1 MALVISYASNGS
13 KAQAELDDWTL
24 DRGPIEMAFRFPD
37 EAAAGDRIAYFIGG
51 KRQEFVATGRVLSDW
66 RKGGRGAW
74 KGHHY
79 VKLSEPRP
87 VTPTIPAEEMHRL
100 TGLPAPKD
108 ATLVETRFRSAV
120 LAALRHQSYDPE
132 ARAIE
137 GTKTESTSKKRD
149 PRLRRLAIQRAN
161 GVCEGCGTDFTL
173 LAGGLGRRCL
183 VVHHTKQLRDTDE
196 PRWTS
201 VKDLAVVCANCHMI
215 IHADTRKALSID
227 KLQHHLR
234 A

>member
-1 MALVISYASNGS
+1 MALLISYASNGP

-24 DRGPIEMAFRFPD
+24 DSGPGEMAFRFPD

-74 KGHHY
+74 KGHYY
-79 VKLSEPRP
+79 VKLSEPRL
-87 VTPTIPAEEMHRL
+87 VNPAIAVEEMNRL

-108 ATLVETRFRSAV
+108 ATLVEPRFRSAV

-161 GVCEGCGTDFTL
+161 GVCEGCDTDFTI

-215 IHADTRKALSID
+215 IHHDQRQALTLRQLRQ
-227 KLQHHLR
+227 KLR
-234 A
+234 S